1 MKNASISEKKCM
13 TISDS
18 EKSRFQFGKN
28 WANFLN
34 TFSSKRLEEAK
45 ISLCEAL
52 DCKDLNGLK
61 FLDIGSGSGL
71 FSLAAYQLG
80 AIVYSFDYDQNSVE
94 CTKFLKQQYALN
106 DNWTVELGSILDK
119 DFLKKFGQVDLV
131 YSWGVLH
138 HTGNMY
144 EAFDNVAQLLN
155 TNGKLF
161 ISIYNDQGDPSKC
174 WYWIKKTYNQ
184 SNEII
189 KLLLIFYT
197 LFRCWTI
204 RFIKDLLT
212 TGNFLTTWRTYSKN
226 RGMSAWHDLI
236 DWVGGYPFEVA
247 RPEQVFD
254 FFKERN
260 FTLQYLKTCAGGV
273 GCNEFIFSKNIVN

>member
-34 TFSSKRLEEAK
+34 TFSMERLEEAK
-45 ISLCEAL
+45 NSLC
-52 DCKDLNGLK
+52 KSLNCTNLHGIK
-61 FLDIGSGSGL
+61 FLDIGCGSGL
-71 FSLAAYQLG
+71 FSLAANQLG
-80 AIVYSFDYDQNSVE
+80 ATVYSFDYDQDSVE
-94 CTKFLKQQYALN
+94 CTKYLKQQYALN

-161 ISIYNDQGDPSKC
+161 ISIYNDQGDPSKR

-184 SNEII
+184 SNQII

-204 RFIKDLLT
+204 RFIKDLLK
-212 TGNFLTTWRTYSKN
+212 TGNFLTTWSTYSKN

-247 RPEQVFD
+247 KPEQVFD

-260 FTLQYLKTCAGGV
+260 FNLQYLKTCAGGV
-273 GCNEFIFSKNIVN
+273 GCNEFIFSKNIVD